1 MSSCSTSMFDE
12 DGNLVGYIK
21 IGADG
26 LGTFYN
32 TSNANLGDTPPAGWT
47 TRQCPPECDPVTPP
61 VDPPSEGDWWLST
74 NLGGTGDETLGTAVF
89 PGGPRVSLTTSAGDM
104 TITTPGTVISAK
116 NITGRIN
123 VNAANVTI
131 RDTQMYGVNVL
142 NTLPDGDG
150 PTIEYCKISPPNCWT
165 YAQGAT
171 EGGIQYANYS
181 VSWTEIT
188 NVFDG
193 LKAFGNVTVD
203 NCYIHHMSPC
213 SNAGNTG
220 GGYAHGDGIQTGGGS
235 GLYVSNSF
243 FGRTGENSGIFLF
256 RDGAGGYG
264 ANPID
269 DVSVTN
275 TTITQSGNFGFWI
288 EEANDPG
295 VPSGERVPSNV
306 TVNNLYLGCA
316 HNTNYLYPTGTAVA
330 PTWRGKLQM
339 YFPTTTFDSSNWGN
353 VYSLNGTASPSLI
366 PYVATNTGANYCTI
380 NITP

>member
-1 MSSCSTSMFDE
+1 MGSCSSPMFDE
-12 DGNLVGYIK
+12 TTGDLVGYVS
-21 IGADG
+21 IGSDG
-26 LGTFYN
+26 VSVFRN
-32 TSNANLGDTPPAGWT
+32 TSNVNLGDSVPSGWT
-47 TRQCPPECDPVTPP
+47 TFHCPNDCVTPP
-61 VDPPSEGDWWLST
+61 PDPTPTPGAWWLST
-74 NLGGTGDETLGTAVF
+74 YLGGTGDEVLGTAVF
-89 PGGPRVSLTTSAGDM
+89 PGGPRVSLTTQAGDL
-104 TITTPGTVISAK
+104 TITTPGTVVSAK

-131 RDTQMYGVNVL
+131 RDCQMYGVNIL
-142 NTLPDGDG
+142 NTIPDGSG
-150 PTIEYCKISPPNCWT
+150 PVIEYCKISPPNCWT

-188 NVFDG
+188 NTFDG

-235 GLYVSNSF
+235 GLTVSNSF

-256 RDGAGGYG
+256 RDAAGGYG
-264 ANPID
+264 TNPINN
-269 DVSVTN
+269 VSITN
-275 TTITQSGNFGFWI
+275 CTITQSGNFGFWI
-288 EEANDPG
+288 EEASDPSI
-295 VPSGERVPSNV
+295 PSGDKVPTNV

-316 HNTNYLYPTGTAVA
+316 HNTNYLYPSGTAVA

-339 YFPTTTFDSSNWGN
+339 YFPTTTFVSTGWGN
-353 VYSLNGTASPSLI
+353 VYSLNGTPTPALI
-366 PYVATNTGANYCTI
+366 PYAATSSGSNYCTI